1 MIPLANISI
10 LLLEP
15 QSPGNIGSVA
25 RVMKNMGLT
34 SLYLINPQTEISA
47 ESFQLACGADDILD
61 AARRTETLPETLQ
74 PFSLCVGTTSRSV
87 DTFPQVLTPHQLA
100 TQIAEFSA
108 ESRIALLFGPER
120 TGLTN
125 EHVKY
130 CQWLVTIPSNP
141 AFESM
146 NLSHAVAILAYEL
159 YSRQPQTDA
168 GQGDTECT
176 VKSNRVLLPDA
187 PKKSHRDRLL
197 ESAEHRPA
205 DDHDE
210 KHSVTSLV
218 GRARCSDPAWHS
230 PTVELVRGKTA
241 KEGFEGKSQIGS
253 RTAHHCGSGKS
264 RINAALDSV
273 LKVGHGNLT
282 GMHESDM
289 LIETLTTQ
297 GYSP

>member
-34 SLYLINPQTEISA
+34 SLYLINPQTEIGA

-74 PFSLCVGTTSRSV
+74 PFSLCVGTTSRIV

-108 ESRIALLFGPER
+108 EGRIALLFGPER

-125 EHVKY
+125 EHVKH

-159 YSRQPQTDA
+159 SSRQPQTTLGREIQSA
-168 GQGDTECT
+168 RLSQIESFYQTLQRNLTEIGFL
-176 VKSNRVLLPDA
+176 KA
-187 PKKSHRDRLL
+187 PNIDRLMITLRNILSRALL
-197 ESAEHRPA
+197 EERDVQILRGILRQWNWYAEKLRRK
-205 DDHDE
+205 D
-210 KHSVTSLV
+210 
-218 GRARCSDPAWHS
+218 
-230 PTVELVRGKTA
+230 
-241 KEGFEGKSQIGS
+241 S
-253 RTAHHCGSGKS
+253 RERVK
-264 RINAALDSV
+264 
-273 LKVGHGNLT
+273 
-282 GMHESDM
+282 
-289 LIETLTTQ
+289 
-297 GYSP
+297 

>member
-1 MIPLANISI
+1 MLPLNNISI

-34 SLYLINPQTEISA
+34 SLYLINPNTQINA
-47 ESFQLACGADDILD
+47 ESFQLACGADDIL
-61 AARRTETLPETLQ
+61 AAALRTETLEETLQ
-74 PFSLCVGTTSRSV
+74 PFTLCVGTTSRSV
-87 DTFPQVLTPHQLA
+87 DTFPRVLTPHQLA

-159 YSRQPQTDA
+159 YSRRPQPTPGREIQSA
-168 GQGDTECT
+168 
-176 VKSNRVLLPDA
+176 
-187 PKKSHRDRLL
+187 RL
-197 ESAEHRPA
+197 
-205 DDHDE
+205 
-210 KHSVTSLV
+210 
-218 GRARCSDPAWHS
+218 
-230 PTVELVRGKTA
+230 
-241 KEGFEGKSQIGS
+241 SQI
-253 RTAHHCGSGKS
+253 
-264 RINAALDSV
+264 
-273 LKVGHGNLT
+273 
-282 GMHESDM
+282 ESFCQTLERN
-289 LIETLTTQ
+289 LIEIGFLKDPYPERLMITIRNVMSRASLEERDVQILRGILRQWNWYAEKLRRKDSTQ
-297 GYSP
+297 RVK